1 MILTIIIILVVLYI
15 VKSYIVYRLRIKR
28 DDVDFSTLRGKL
40 EIQKLNNLI
49 DFLNGYIWTSWKY
62 RERK

>member
-15 VKSYIVYRLRIKR
+15 VKSYIVYKLRKKR

-49 DFLNGYIWTSWKY
+49 DFLNGYIWRSWKY
-62 RERK
+62 RER

>member
-15 VKSYIVYRLRIKR
+15 VKSYIVYRLRKKR

-49 DFLNGYIWTSWKY
+49 DFLNGYVWKTWKY
-62 RERK
+62 PTR

>member
-1 MILTIIIILVVLYI
+1 MILTIVIILVMLYA
-15 VKSYIVYRLRIKR
+15 VKTYIVYRLRKKR

-49 DFLNGYIWTSWKY
+49 DFLNGYIWKSWKY
-62 RERK
+62 PMR

>member
-1 MILTIIIILVVLYI
+1 MILTIIIILFVLYI
-15 VKSYIVYRLRIKR
+15 VKSYIVYKLRKER

-49 DFLNGYIWTSWKY
+49 DFLNGYVWRSWKY
-62 RERK
+62 PTR

>member
-15 VKSYIVYRLRIKR
+15 IKSYIVYRLRKKR
-28 DDVDFSTLRGKL
+28 NDVDFSTLRGKL

-49 DFLNGYIWTSWKY
+49 DFLNGYVWKIWKY
-62 RERK
+62 QER

>member
-28 DDVDFSTLRGKL
+28 NDVDFSTLRGKL

>member
-1 MILTIIIILVVLYI
+1 MILAIIIILVVLYAI
-15 VKSYIVYRLRIKR
+15 KSYIVYKLRKKR

-49 DFLNGYIWTSWKY
+49 DFLNGYIWKTWKY
-62 RERK
+62 PMR

>member
-1 MILTIIIILVVLYI
+1 MILAIIIILVALYAI
-15 VKSYIVYRLRIKR
+15 KSYIVYKLRKKR

-49 DFLNGYIWTSWKY
+49 DFLNGYIWKTWKY
-62 RERK
+62 PMR

>member
-1 MILTIIIILVVLYI
+1 MILTIIIILFVLYAI
-15 VKSYIVYRLRIKR
+15 KSYIVYKLRKKR

-49 DFLNGYIWTSWKY
+49 DFLNGYIWRSWKY
-62 RERK
+62 PMR